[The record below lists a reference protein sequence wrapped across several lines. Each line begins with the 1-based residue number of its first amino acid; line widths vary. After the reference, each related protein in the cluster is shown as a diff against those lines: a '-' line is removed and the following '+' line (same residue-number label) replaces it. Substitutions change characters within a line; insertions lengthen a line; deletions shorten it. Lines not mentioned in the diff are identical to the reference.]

1 VFVSPATTIIDN
13 NYCSYIVSEYGW
25 NLFANV
31 REPVHMNTYC
41 LCENI
46 LEKINRKKKQQ
57 IENLCRV
64 KKHNNY
70 LESFI
75 KGRKF
80 T

>member
-1 VFVSPATTIIDN
+1 
-13 NYCSYIVSEYGW
+13 
-25 NLFANV
+25 
-31 REPVHMNTYC
+31 MNTYC